1 MVLRPKNGLEITH
14 FEFVFGHRLPVGS
27 QFSEED
33 QRPVPLSRLN
43 DPEPNTAV
51 YQSFTTSETPQAQK
65 DVQVST
71 YILSL
76 LLGSLFPKS
85 VDHDRFLLLSGG

>member
-51 YQSFTTSETPQAQK
+51 YQSFTTSETPQAQRHVE
-65 DVQVST
+65 DAT

-76 LLGSLFPKS
+76 LLGSLFPES
-85 VDHDRFLLLSGG
+85 VDHDRFLLLCGG